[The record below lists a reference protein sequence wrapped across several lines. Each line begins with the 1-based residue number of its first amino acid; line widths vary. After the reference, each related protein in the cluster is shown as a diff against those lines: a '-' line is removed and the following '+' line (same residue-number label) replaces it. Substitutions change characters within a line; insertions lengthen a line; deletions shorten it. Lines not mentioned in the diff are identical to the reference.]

1 MTSYLYRAPAGIPG
15 EVTRPDETTVEPG
28 ILSIDFTPAAYGL
41 ALKTTGGGSTTF
53 QTMGAAGT
61 ADTAIYFYGVLSR
74 IAPSVSSNVAGS
86 NTYAGAGPNV
96 ASTQGVVT
104 RGYVNVLC
112 PTGTPIRGSN
122 VYVVVVA
129 YANQPIGSFSAAI
142 NGTNTVLLPNV
153 IWASDGKDAQNNAE
167 IRIAR

>member
-1 MTSYLYRAPAGIPG
+1 
-15 EVTRPDETTVEPG
+15 
-28 ILSIDFTPAAYGL
+28 
-41 ALKTTGGGSTTF
+41 
-53 QTMGAAGT
+53 
-61 ADTAIYFYGVLSR
+61 
-74 IAPSVSSNVAGS
+74 
-86 NTYAGAGPNV
+86 
-96 ASTQGVVT
+96 
-104 RGYVNVLC
+104 LC

-122 VYVVVVA
+122 VFVVVVA